1 MAKTSIS
8 SEWPVSVF
16 TCDVTGGRCDYCNQM
31 LSVNAM
37 SRNLYHAHRGHIPVV
52 SMWVRILS
60 PDEYRGLELRLR
72 VELFVGRDRP
82 LLEDPL
88 HLPCIIF
95 KLFCNVCQ
103 VQRFPVTGSEVLAF
117 RSEHSAHIEAVQ
129 INAVLQNFVGRA
141 LQQNICVIGQQDLSP
156 LKAAPTTVSSAFTL
170 ERAAQLREI
179 SKCFRC
185 TLTSMRCN
193 ACKCRHLLKNQAE
206 LANELSLHKCH
217 WDSVHFHVM
226 IEQPEEYAGR
236 ELEMPAYPFSL
247 SSLVS
252 PDGPT
257 IECVLVKLFRQHGGP
272 SITPCN
278 AAEVESYIRDP
289 EGRRNQPR
297 FLALVRGQNGRAFQC
312 ELPVIHI
319 HAPSR
324 SFPLVSQLEEQ
335 FLHPGAEEA

>member
-1 MAKTSIS
+1 MGRTSIS
-8 SEWPVSVF
+8 SEWPVSIF
-16 TCDVTGGRCDYCNQM
+16 TCEVTGGRCDYCSQM
-31 LSVNAM
+31 LSTDAM
-37 SRNLYHAHRGHIPVV
+37 SQNLYHVHRGHIPAL
-52 SMWVRILS
+52 SAWTRILS

-103 VQRFPVTGSEVLAF
+103 AQRFPVTGSEVLTF

-141 LQQNICVIGQQDLSP
+141 LQQNICVIGQQDSRSLR
-156 LKAAPTTVSSAFTL
+156 LAPIVPSAFTL
-170 ERAAQLREI
+170 DRTAQLREI
-179 SKCFRC
+179 SKSFHC

-193 ACKCRHLLKNQAE
+193 ACKSRHLLKNQSE
-206 LANELSLHKCH
+206 LADELSLHKCH

-226 IEQPEEYAGR
+226 IEKPEEYAGR

-252 PDGPT
+252 PDGLT
-257 IECVLVKLFRQHGGP
+257 IDCVLVKLFRQHGGL

-278 AAEVESYIRDP
+278 AAEVERYIRAP

-297 FLALVRGQNGRAFQC
+297 FLALVRGQGGRGFQC
-312 ELPVIHI
+312 EFPVIHV

-335 FLHPGAEEA
+335 FLHPGQEEA